1 VMSAAR
7 DSAGAVMPAVTAG
20 IGGAVQGIRRVAPG
34 SEPVKVAP
42 SGPPA
47 AGPVGPTLTE
57 PAPSAGGHLSPAGR
71 TLPETGQPTFLKGGP
86 DIGPHIPRGPHLHGD
101 Q

>member
-1 VMSAAR
+1 MSAAR

-20 IGGAVQGIRRVAPG
+20 IRRAVRGTGVAPG

-57 PAPSAGGHLSPAGR
+57 PAPSAGGTCLRQGEPCRRQAN
-71 TLPETGQPTFLKGGP
+71 
-86 DIGPHIPRGPHLHGD
+86 PHS
-101 Q
+101 